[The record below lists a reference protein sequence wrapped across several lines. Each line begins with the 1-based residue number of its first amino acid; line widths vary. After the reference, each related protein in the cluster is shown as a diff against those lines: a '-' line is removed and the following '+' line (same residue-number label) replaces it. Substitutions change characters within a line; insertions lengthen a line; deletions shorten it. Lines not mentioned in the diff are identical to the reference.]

1 MKALHIRKDRSL
13 ALQND
18 PAPQPPGPE
27 EVLVRMAYASICGYE
42 IMILRGKAAI
52 PPNGILGHEGSGV
65 VAAVGSAVTELRPGD
80 PVAIL
85 PYLSCGV
92 CDACRSNRS
101 EYCMNSAQTVSLM
114 QEYVLVDRR
123 QLFRLPEG
131 LTLKE
136 ASLIEPLMMAM
147 HAVRKANLR
156 YGSNVLLLGCGA
168 MGQIILKLVREY
180 PVGKIV
186 AVDPNAEK
194 RATALRFGADVAMNP
209 YAGNLVSEA
218 LMLTG
223 GFGYDAVLEISG
235 SRESARRAFQLVARG
250 GSVVY
255 FGLYGMDF
263 NLEVNLMSL
272 YWKDATLSAVAV
284 PSGCFPDALRMARHL
299 RLAEV
304 ITGLYPFDQAVEA
317 YQEKARGG
325 HAKVMLEFSR
335 EERI

>member
-1 MKALHIRKDRSL
+1 MKALHIRQDRSRL
-13 ALQND
+13 LQED
-18 PAPQPPGPE
+18 PLPPAPGPD

-42 IMILRGKAAI
+42 ILILRGQAAI
-52 PPNGILGHEGSGV
+52 PPNGVMGHEGSGV
-65 VAAVGSAVTELRPGD
+65 VAAVGSSVTELRPGD

-85 PYLSCGV
+85 PYLSCGL

-101 EYCMNSAQTVSLM
+101 EYCINAAQTVSLM
-114 QEYVLVDRR
+114 QEYVLLDRR
-123 QLFRLPEG
+123 QAFRLPEN
-131 LTLKE
+131 LTLK
-136 ASLIEPLMMAM
+136 AACLIEPLMMAM
-147 HAVRKANLR
+147 HAVRKARLS

-168 MGQIILKLVREY
+168 MGQIILKLVREH

-186 AVDPNAEK
+186 VVEPDAAK
-194 RATALRFGADVAMNP
+194 RETALRFGADVALSP
-209 YAGNLVSEA
+209 LAGNVVSET

-235 SRESARRAFQLVARG
+235 DRESARRAFQLVARG

-263 NLEVNLMSL
+263 LLEVNLMSL

-284 PSGCFPDALRMARHL
+284 PSGCFPDALRMAP
-299 RLAEV
+299 RLKLEEV
-304 ITGLYPFDQAVEA
+304 ITGLYPFERGVEA

-325 HAKVMLEFSR
+325 HAKVMLEFSK
-335 EERI
+335 EGCV